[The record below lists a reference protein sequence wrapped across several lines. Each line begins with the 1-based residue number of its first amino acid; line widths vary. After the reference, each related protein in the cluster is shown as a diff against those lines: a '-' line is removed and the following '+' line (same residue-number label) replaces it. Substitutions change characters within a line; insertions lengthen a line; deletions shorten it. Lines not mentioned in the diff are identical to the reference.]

1 MIKIKFDLDVKN
13 YHGGPQ
19 IRLYDKQKLL
29 YEDRLS
35 KKGAQIIELDLDIV
49 LPTVLTIEH
58 HGKNM
63 RYDTKLVDGNIV
75 DDKGFL
81 IEKIQID
88 NFTLKNEIY
97 HFKLKTED
105 GETIS
110 NSNYIGHNG
119 RVIIDID
126 SENLAIW
133 YYKMKKKLIQ
143 SSEAFD
149 YEQFKSEIFQ
159 NDKREVSY

>member
-1 MIKIKFDLDVKN
+1 MMKIKFEFNVKN
-13 YHGGPQ
+13 FNGGPQ

-29 YEDRLS
+29 YENRLS
-35 KKGAQIIELDLDIV
+35 EQGSQSIELDVDIA

-63 RYDTKLVDGNIV
+63 KYDTKLVDGNIV

-88 NFTLKNEIY
+88 NFILKNEIY
-97 HFKLKTED
+97 HFEFKTED
-105 GETIS
+105 GEIIS
-110 NSNYIGHNG
+110 NNNYIGHNG
-119 RVIIDID
+119 KFTIDID

-159 NDKREVSY
+159 NDKMEVSY